1 MEYGLRAIE
10 NWDWVTLILV
20 AMFMVLAVT
29 RYLYPRRFM
38 EFLYLPLS
46 DKYFKLQG
54 KGYEIKHPFNVLLF
68 SIQVLSIS
76 LFIYLLLFTFNP
88 VNTQE
93 NPWLFVQ
100 ITTGLGLFILAKF
113 CLEKILAHILNIEGL
128 INDYLYEKL
137 SYTSIISLLILI
149 GNILFYFAFKPS
161 ETVETALFVFALVL
175 AGLYLMS
182 LISSFKR
189 NRNIIL
195 RHFSY
200 FILYLCALEIAP
212 YIILYYVVLKQG

>member
-20 AMFMVLAVT
+20 VMFMVLAVT

-54 KGYEIKHPFNVLLF
+54 KGYEINHPFNVLFF

-76 LFIYLLLFTFNP
+76 LFIYLLLFNFYPTI
-88 VNTQE
+88 TAA

-113 CLEKILAHILNIEGL
+113 CLEKMLAYILNIEAL
-128 INDYLYEKL
+128 MNDYLYEKL
-137 SYTSIISLLILI
+137 SYASIISLLILI
-149 GNILFYFAFKPS
+149 GNIIFYFAFKPS
-161 ETVETALFVFALVL
+161 ETVLFGFSLVL
-175 AGLYLMS
+175 VALYLMS

-212 YIILYYVVLKQG
+212 YIILYYVVLNRG

>member
-1 MEYGLRAIE
+1 MEYGLRTIE
-10 NWDWVTLILV
+10 NWDWVTLLLV
-20 AMFMVLAVT
+20 ATFIILAVT

-54 KGYEIKHPFNVLLF
+54 KGYEIKHPFNALF
-68 SIQVLSIS
+68 FSVQVLSFS
-76 LFIYLLLFTFNP
+76 LFMYLFLYTFYP
-88 VNTQE
+88 QTTQE

-113 CLEKILAHILNIEGL
+113 CLEKILAYILNIEML
-128 INDYLYEKL
+128 VNDYLYEKL
-137 SYTSIISLLILI
+137 SYASIISLLILV
-149 GNILFYFAFKPS
+149 GNIIFYFAFKPS
-161 ETVETALFVFALVL
+161 EMVLYVFSLVL
-175 AGLYLMS
+175 VGLYLMS

-189 NRNIIL
+189 NRSIIL

>member
-20 AMFMVLAVT
+20 VMFMVLAVT

-54 KGYEIKHPFNVLLF
+54 KGYEINHPFNVLFF

-76 LFIYLLLFTFNP
+76 LFIYLLLFNFYPTI
-88 VNTQE
+88 TAA

-113 CLEKILAHILNIEGL
+113 CLEKMLAYILNIEAL
-128 INDYLYEKL
+128 MNDYLYEKL
-137 SYTSIISLLILI
+137 SYASIISLLILI
-149 GNILFYFAFKPS
+149 GNIIFYFAFKPS
-161 ETVETALFVFALVL
+161 ETALFGFSLVL
-175 AGLYLMS
+175 VALYLMS

-212 YIILYYVVLKQG
+212 YIILYYVVLNRG

>member
-10 NWDWVTLILV
+10 NWDWVTLLLV
-20 AMFMVLAVT
+20 SAFMILAVT
-29 RYLYPRRFM
+29 RYLYPRRFI

-46 DKYFKLQG
+46 DKYFKIQG
-54 KGYEIKHPFNVLLF
+54 KGYEINHPFNVLIF
-68 SIQVLSIS
+68 SVQVLSFS
-76 LFIYLLLFTFNP
+76 LFLYLFLYTSYP
-88 VNTQE
+88 TTTKE
-93 NPWLFVQ
+93 NPWLFLQ
-100 ITTGLGLFILAKF
+100 IITGLGLFILAKF
-113 CLEKILAHILNIEGL
+113 CLEKILAYILNIETL
-128 INDYLYEKL
+128 VNDYLYEKL
-137 SYTSIISLLILI
+137 SYAGIISLLILV
-149 GNILFYFAFKPS
+149 GNIVFYFTFEPS
-161 ETVETALFVFALVL
+161 KTLLFVFSLAF

-212 YIILYYVVLKQG
+212 YIILYHVVFKQG

>member
-1 MEYGLRAIE
+1 MEYGLRTIE
-10 NWDWVTLILV
+10 NWDWVTLLLV
-20 AMFMVLAVT
+20 ATFIILAIT

-54 KGYEIKHPFNVLLF
+54 KGYEIKHPFNVLIF
-68 SIQVLSIS
+68 STQVLSLS
-76 LFIYLLLFTFNP
+76 LFLYLLLYTFYP
-88 VNTQE
+88 NTTTE

-113 CLEKILAHILNIEGL
+113 CLEKILAYILNIETL
-128 INDYLYEKL
+128 VNDYLYEKL
-137 SYTSIISLLILI
+137 SYASIISLLVLVA
-149 GNILFYFAFKPS
+149 NITFYFAYKPS
-161 ETVETALFVFALVL
+161 EMLLFGFSLALVV
-175 AGLYLMS
+175 LYLMS

-189 NRNIIL
+189 NSNIIL

-212 YIILYYVVLKQG
+212 YVILYYVVLNKG

>member
-1 MEYGLRAIE
+1 MEYGLRTIE
-10 NWDWVTLILV
+10 NWDWVTLLLV
-20 AMFMVLAVT
+20 FIFMVLAVT

-54 KGYEIKHPFNVLLF
+54 KGYEIKHPFNVLIF
-68 SIQVLSIS
+68 SVQVLSLS
-76 LFIYLLLFTFNP
+76 LFMYLVLYTYYP
-88 VNTQE
+88 STTVE

-113 CLEKILAHILNIEGL
+113 CLEKILAHILNIEAL
-128 INDYLYEKL
+128 VNDYLYEKL
-137 SYTSIISLLILI
+137 SYASIISLLILV
-149 GNILFYFAFKPS
+149 GNIVFYFAFKPP
-161 ETVETALFVFALVL
+161 ETVLFGFSLALAV
-175 AGLYLMS
+175 LYLMS

-212 YIILYYVVLKQG
+212 YIILYYVVLKRV